1 MTHQQRH
8 AARVVLVTGAASGIG
23 AAIAHQY
30 ALEGAT
36 LALVDVH
43 ADSLERQADVLR
55 GLGAQVA
62 SAVADVSDYAACAL
76 AHQALVDKLGA
87 PIDTLINN
95 AGISPKVNGKPSNF
109 WEMDPAEWLRV
120 IGVNLHG
127 AFHWARLVTPGMVQ
141 RTSGRIINMSSV
153 AAKFYVP
160 FTAAHYGTTK
170 AALIGMTRDLAGEL
184 GPYNIT
190 VNALAPGRINT
201 PLMQTASKAVNDAI
215 VQETALRRLGEPAD
229 VAQMCC
235 FLTAPESR
243 FITGQVIDVAGGWL
257 MT

>member
-36 LALVDVH
+36 LALVDVQ

-76 AHQALVDKLGA
+76 AHQVLLDKLGM

-109 WEMDPAEWLRV
+109 WEMDPKEWLRV

-127 AFHWARLVTPGMVQ
+127 AFNWARLVSPGMVQ

-201 PLMQTASKAVNDAI
+201 PLMQTASQAVNDAI

-235 FLTAPESR
+235 FLTAPESS